1 MSRARDKIF
10 IFGNSDTLSH
20 IKMEVNGVDPQY
32 YFKKIIDSIEE
43 DPRGVKVIYRGK
55 DDNKN

>member
-20 IKMEVNGVDPQY
+20 IKMEVNGVEPQY
-32 YFKKIIDSIEE
+32 FFKKIIDSIEE
-43 DPRGVKVIYRGK
+43 DPRGFKVKYKGEKR
-55 DDNKN
+55 